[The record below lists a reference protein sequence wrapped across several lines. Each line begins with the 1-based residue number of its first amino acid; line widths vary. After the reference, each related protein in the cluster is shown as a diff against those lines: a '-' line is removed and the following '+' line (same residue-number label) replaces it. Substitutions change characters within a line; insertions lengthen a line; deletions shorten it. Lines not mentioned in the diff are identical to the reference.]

1 MEENNKKSKTS
12 LIIIILL
19 VIVII
24 GLIGY
29 IAYDKELIFNSNKEI
44 HEKTNTNNQDQD
56 SKTENDI
63 IELSITEADKIF
75 NSNTGYLK
83 KEHLYPNTSFNIKD
97 ITDVEMFSILFAG
110 ADVNYC
116 IYDNEGLQKSITI
129 EEINEILDAYIP
141 DHKKITIEDLKV
153 NDAPVLL
160 TMADYQ
166 YSDNYGIKVY
176 NDKIYL
182 IGSCGSEGNIFGN
195 VETAKTIK
203 ATKVDDIITIYK
215 KVAFGKAN
223 SDTVSEGFFV
233 HYDYYNNYKMNG
245 QIIESLDITEEEFS
259 NLDEYNINYDKYNT
273 YKYTFKIQNDIYQL
287 ESVEV
292 EK

>member
-12 LIIIILL
+12 LIVIILL

-29 IAYDKELIFNSNKEI
+29 IAYDKELIFNSNKDI
-44 HEKTNTNNQDQD
+44 HEKTNTNNQDKD

-75 NSNTGYLK
+75 DSNTGYLK

-97 ITDVEMFSILFAG
+97 ITDIEMFSILFAVT
-110 ADVNYC
+110 DVNYC

-129 EEINEILDAYIP
+129 EEINKTLDTYIP
-141 DHKKITIEDLKV
+141 NHKKITIEDLKI
-153 NDAPVLL
+153 NGAPVTL

-166 YSDNYGIKVY
+166 YNDNYGIKFY

-182 IGSCGSEGNIFGN
+182 VGSCGSEGNIFEN
-195 VETAKTIK
+195 VEAAKTIK
-203 ATKVDDIITIYK
+203 ATKVDDTITIYQ

-223 SDTVSEGFFV
+223 SDTVPEGFFV
-233 HYDYYNNYKMNG
+233 RYDYYNNYNMTG
-245 QIIESLDITEEEFS
+245 QIIESLDITEEEFGT
-259 NLDEYNINYDKYNT
+259 LDEYNINYDKYNT
-273 YKYTFKIQNDIYQL
+273 YKYTFKIQNNIYQF